1 MNNDAIGFVGTG
13 RMGAP
18 MAGHLLAAGEALV
31 VHDVHPDAARPLVER
46 GALWAA
52 SPAEV
57 ASRARTII
65 TIVPSSREVEAIYAA
80 LLPKLGPGHLMLEM
94 TTADPSSTRR
104 LAKEVQA
111 RGAAMLDAPVSGGV
125 RGAVEATLSIMVGG
139 EAADLERARPILARL
154 GKKIFHVGGPGTGH
168 AMKLV
173 NNVTSAAC
181 LVATAE
187 AVVVALRAGIDPARA
202 VEILSASSG
211 RSNASDWKFP
221 QFILTGRFDAGFA
234 MALMRKD
241 VDAFLRLAEETGVDA
256 PVATAA
262 AEYFRRAVQGALA
275 GADHTAIVKLLGWPG
290 GEGVRQ

>member
-31 VHDVHPDAARPLVER
+31 VHDVHPDAARRLVER

-57 ASRARTII
+57 ATRARTII

-80 LLPKLGPGHLMLEM
+80 LLPKVGPGHLMLEM

-154 GKKIFHVGGPGTGH
+154 GK
-168 AMKLV
+168 
-173 NNVTSAAC
+173 
-181 LVATAE
+181 
-187 AVVVALRAGIDPARA
+187 RAK
-202 VEILSASSG
+202 EQG
-211 RSNASDWKFP
+211 RPDDTPEVIGK
-221 QFILTGRFDAGFA
+221 RFDVYEEQTRPVVEHYTRKGQVRRVDGVGPIDEIGARLRNAAG
-234 MALMRKD
+234 D
-241 VDAFLRLAEETGVDA
+241 GS
-256 PVATAA
+256 
-262 AEYFRRAVQGALA
+262 
-275 GADHTAIVKLLGWPG
+275 
-290 GEGVRQ
+290 

>member
-1 MNNDAIGFVGTG
+1 MDTLGFIGTG

-18 MAGHLLAAGEALV
+18 MAGHLLAAGHPLV
-31 VHDVHPDAARPLVER
+31 VHDAHPGAARPLVER
-46 GALWAA
+46 GAEWAA

-57 ASRARTII
+57 AERARTVI
-65 TIVPSSREVEAIYAA
+65 TIVPSSREVEAVYAA
-80 LLPKLGPGHLMLEM
+80 LLPKLGRDHLLLEM

-104 LAKEVQA
+104 LAKEVEG
-111 RGAAMLDAPVSGGV
+111 RGARMLDAPVSGGV
-125 RGAVEATLSIMVGG
+125 RGATEATLSIMVGG
-139 EAADLERARPILARL
+139 AAADLERARPILERL
-154 GKKIFHVGGPGTGH
+154 GKKIFHVGGAGTGH

-187 AVVVALRAGIDPARA
+187 AVVVAIRAGIDPARA
-202 VEILSASSG
+202 VEILAASSG

-221 QFILTGRFDAGFA
+221 QFILTGRFDAGFTI
-234 MALMRKD
+234 ALMNKD

-256 PVATAA
+256 PVAAAA
-262 AEYFRRAVQGALA
+262 AEYFRRAMRGPLA
-275 GADHTAIVKLLGWPG
+275 AEDHTAIVKLLGWPG

>member
-202 VEILSASSG
+202 VGGGAGRGGASADAAKQGELLITMLLASTHVETAYLGGGGTREGGPSG
-211 RSNASDWKFP
+211 RLCIDMSTIDPGASRPVAEAAKRR
-221 QFILTGRFDAGFA
+221 GVRF
-234 MALMRKD
+234 
-241 VDAFLRLAEETGVDA
+241 VDA
-256 PVATAA
+256 P
-262 AEYFRRAVQGALA
+262 
-275 GADHTAIVKLLGWPG
+275 
-290 GEGVRQ
+290 